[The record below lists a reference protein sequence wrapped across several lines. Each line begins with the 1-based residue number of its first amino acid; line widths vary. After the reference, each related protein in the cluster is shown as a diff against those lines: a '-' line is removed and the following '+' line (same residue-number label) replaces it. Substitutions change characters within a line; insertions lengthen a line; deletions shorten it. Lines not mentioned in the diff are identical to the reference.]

1 MVSRDGEAILR
12 DWAVDRTGRN
22 YSHEND
28 RRTDVKSEI
37 AKEKVL
43 TIVESVRRCDKTS
56 YTVATVTVVLARS
69 SRRAAFAS
77 ALPVI
82 R

>member
-1 MVSRDGEAILR
+1 LR
-12 DWAVDRTGRN
+12 DWTEDSNDRKHGHECVGRTG
-22 YSHEND
+22 
-28 RRTDVKSEI
+28 VKSEI

-43 TIVESVRRCDKTS
+43 KVVESVRRCDKAS